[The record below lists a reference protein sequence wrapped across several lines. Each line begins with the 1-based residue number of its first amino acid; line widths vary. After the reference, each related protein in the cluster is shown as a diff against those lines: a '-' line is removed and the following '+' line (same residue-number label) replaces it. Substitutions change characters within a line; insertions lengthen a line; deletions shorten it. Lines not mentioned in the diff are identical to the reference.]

1 MTKQLVVV
9 ALATLIAACGSKKD
23 DAKGGGGDG
32 DKKAVEASATKL
44 PKTGLQI
51 DFPGEVSGAIGGDGD
66 MVMGENG
73 VLTVEV
79 SKKKQTADE
88 AKADANDYSPKNFKS
103 ENLSDG
109 WAVTYDNTGG
119 MGANYFVTV
128 QRDIGGKT
136 FKCSTTAPKAEQAA
150 AVLAACKSL
159 KK

>member
-1 MTKQLVVV
+1 
-9 ALATLIAACGSKKD
+9 
-23 DAKGGGGDG
+23 
-32 DKKAVEASATKL
+32 VEAAATKL
-44 PKTGLQI
+44 PKTGLSI
-51 DFPGEVSGAIGGDGD
+51 DFPGDVSAAIGGDGD

-73 VLTVEV
+73 VLTVEIA
-79 SKKKQTADE
+79 KTKQTADE
-88 AKADANDYSPKNFKS
+88 AKTDANDYSPKNFKS

-136 FKCSTTAPKAEQAA
+136 YKCSTNQPKPEQAA